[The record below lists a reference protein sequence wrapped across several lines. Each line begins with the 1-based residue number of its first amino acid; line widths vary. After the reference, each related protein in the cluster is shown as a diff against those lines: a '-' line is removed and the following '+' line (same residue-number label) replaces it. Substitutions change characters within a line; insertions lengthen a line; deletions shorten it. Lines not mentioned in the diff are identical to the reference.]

1 MLNKEVPDSFYVVYF
16 IGSDIIQHF
25 ITSNKTTGISKVG
38 FVYQVRILF
47 CKIGG
52 EIPL

>member
-16 IGSDIIQHF
+16 IGSDVIQHF

-38 FVYQVRILF
+38 FV
-47 CKIGG
+47 
-52 EIPL
+52 